1 MKKIVSLILVLTL
14 IMTALVGC
22 SKPDE
27 TKDNPEPPVTQPEDQ
42 DNDQD
47 SAAEGGKIAKLGLGQ
62 NISIASSKD
71 ADGNDVL
78 ALGQADVTM
87 AAVGFDADG
96 KVASVSID
104 VVQAKTPYDKDLK
117 ISADIDAPVKSK
129 KELGPDYNMK
139 PASAIGKEWF
149 EQMDAFEEW
158 MIGKS
163 VDEIKNLKVT
173 QKDEHHTHIPD
184 VPELTSSVTMTV
196 QDYIAAV
203 AEAWD
208 NAVDA
213 TGAEKVGL
221 GVSSSIAS
229 SKELGTDKDGKE
241 VLPVAQSDTNM
252 AAMAFDKD
260 GKVVAAIVDT
270 AQVKINFDKEGKVTS
285 DAAAEYKTKHELK
298 EDYNM
303 KNASPIKK
311 EWYEQ
316 MNAFQEWMIGKTA
329 DEITGLKVKEND
341 HGPGIPDVPELT
353 SSVTI
358 SVSSYLDVVGKA
370 AANAK

>member
-22 SKPDE
+22 SKPE
-27 TKDNPEPPVTQPEDQ
+27 EPTDNPEPPVTQPEDQ
-42 DNDQD
+42 GNDED
-47 SAAEGGKIAKLGLGQ
+47 SSAEGGEIVKFGLGQ
-62 NISIASSKD
+62 NISIADSKD
-71 ADGNDVL
+71 ADEKGS
-78 ALGQADVTM
+78 LGQADVTM

-104 VVQAKTPYDKDLK
+104 VVQAKTPFDKDLK
-117 ISADIDAPVKSK
+117 ISADKDAPVKSK
-129 KELGPDYNMK
+129 RELGPDYNMK

-173 QKDEHHTHIPD
+173 KKDEHHSHIPD
-184 VPELTSSVTMTV
+184 EPELTSSVTMTV

-213 TGAEKVGL
+213 TGAVKVGL
-221 GVSSSIAS
+221 GISSSIAS
-229 SKELGTDKDGKE
+229 SKELGTDANGKE
-241 VLPVAQSDTNM
+241 VLPLAQSDTDM

-270 AQVKINFDKEGKVTS
+270 AQVKISFDKEGKVTS
-285 DAAAEYKTKHELK
+285 DATAEYKTKHELK
-298 EDYNM
+298 EDYGM

-316 MNAFQEWMIGKTA
+316 MTEFQNWMVGKTA
-329 DEITGLKVKEND
+329 DEITGLKVKEGA

-358 SVSSYLDVVGKA
+358 SVSSYLNAVGKA
-370 AANAK
+370 ATNAK

>member
-1 MKKIVSLILVLTL
+1 
-14 IMTALVGC
+14 
-22 SKPDE
+22 
-27 TKDNPEPPVTQPEDQ
+27 
-42 DNDQD
+42 
-47 SAAEGGKIAKLGLGQ
+47 
-62 NISIASSKD
+62 
-71 ADGNDVL
+71 
-78 ALGQADVTM
+78 
-87 AAVGFDADG
+87 
-96 KVASVSID
+96 
-104 VVQAKTPYDKDLK
+104 
-117 ISADIDAPVKSK
+117 
-129 KELGPDYNMK
+129 
-139 PASAIGKEWF
+139 
-149 EQMDAFEEW
+149 
-158 MIGKS
+158 
-163 VDEIKNLKVT
+163 
-173 QKDEHHTHIPD
+173 
-184 VPELTSSVTMTV
+184 
-196 QDYIAAV
+196 
-203 AEAWD
+203 
-208 NAVDA
+208 
-213 TGAEKVGL
+213 
-221 GVSSSIAS
+221 
-229 SKELGTDKDGKE
+229 
-241 VLPVAQSDTNM
+241 
-252 AAMAFDKD
+252 MAFDKD